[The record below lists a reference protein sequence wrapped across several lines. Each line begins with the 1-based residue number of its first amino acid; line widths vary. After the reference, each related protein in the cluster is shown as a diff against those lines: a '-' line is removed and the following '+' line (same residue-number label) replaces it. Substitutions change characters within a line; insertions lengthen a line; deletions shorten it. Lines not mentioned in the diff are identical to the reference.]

1 MSADQQATP
10 FMFKIL
16 VVGKAYAG
24 KTCCIKRLVHNTFT
38 NSYKS
43 TLGVDFA
50 ITQFTVPQEEIQIYL
65 TGTPPDAHYT
75 APSINEASAMQI
87 NLDSHRP
94 PCYEGGNKVILPKAH
109 PIYAL
114 PSASVRAQLWDIA
127 GQERYTSLTRAY
139 YRNAVAAV
147 VVGDLESPTFY
158 DDVIGWKKDIDEKVK
173 LMDTDIPIPC
183 ILCCNKIDSEAASA
197 WYAKNG
203 EAVAK
208 FARENRFVGMYTT
221 SALTGANLQCAFQH
235 LCVATLAELLVIQQ
249 NQNAVKNPAV
259 VSLEQSKDTPAGK
272 ACC

>member
-1 MSADQQATP
+1 MSTNQQATP

-50 ITQFTVPQEEIQIYL
+50 ITHFVIPQEEIQIYL
-65 TGTPPDAHYT
+65 TGAPPDVYYT
-75 APSINEASAMQI
+75 APTVSDTSTMQI
-87 NLDSHRP
+87 NLSSYRP
-94 PCYEGGNKVILPKAH
+94 PCYEGGSKMSLPKTH

-114 PSASVRAQLWDIA
+114 PSVSIRAQLWDIA

-158 DDVIGWKKDIDEKVK
+158 EDVLGWKKDIDEKVK
-173 LMDTDIPIPC
+173 LMDTDVPIPC
-183 ILCCNKIDSEAASA
+183 ILCCNKIDSEAANA

-208 FARENRFVGMYTT
+208 FARENRFAGMYTT

-249 NQNAVKNPAV
+249 AQTPSMNPVV
-259 VSLEQSKDTPAGK
+259 VSMEQSKERSANK

>member
-1 MSADQQATP
+1 MNTEQQASP

-50 ITQFTVPQEEIQIYL
+50 ITQFTIPQEEIQTYL
-65 TGTPPDAHYT
+65 TGSPPDVHYT
-75 APSINEASAMQI
+75 APNITDASAMQI
-87 NLDSHRP
+87 NLSSHRP
-94 PCYEGGNKVILPKAH
+94 LCYEGGSKITLPKTH
-109 PIYAL
+109 PIYTI
-114 PSASVRAQLWDIA
+114 PSVNVRAQLWDIA

-158 DDVIGWKKDIDEKVK
+158 EDVIGWKKDIDEKVK
-173 LMDTDIPIPC
+173 LMDTDTPIPC
-183 ILCCNKIDSEAASA
+183 MLCCNKIDSEAAIT
-197 WYAKNG
+197 WYMKNG
-203 EAVAK
+203 EELAK
-208 FARENRFVGMYTT
+208 FARENRFIGMYTT
-221 SALTGANLQCAFQH
+221 SALTGANLKCAFQH

-249 NQNAVKNPAV
+249 TQNSSRNPTV
-259 VSLEQSKDTPAGK
+259 VSLEQSKETPASK